1 MPSISLSSALSR
13 PVAYAF
19 GLFATKG
26 IALIMLPVLANHLS
40 VQQIGQLELYTTS
53 GVFIGMILGLALH
66 ESLYRFAG
74 HETCQHRQRTIAG
87 TIYTLACM
95 VALISLCILILTIH
109 GVARHVTAL
118 PATEMTLLAIGVS
131 TEGVIGLQ
139 LAWLRMQDKAKHFLL
154 VTVCCCL
161 LQVTLVV
168 MSLSWMPSITSI
180 LAASVMT
187 HLAQVIWLQRLCRLP
202 LIQPKA
208 AQTLE
213 FILYSIPIALSGM
226 VAFLMNGAER
236 WVIATTD
243 TIESLAFYAI
253 AAKFALA
260 LCILVQPF
268 GMWWMPKRFSVYL
281 REGAKQAAR
290 ITQFGLVWIAMLAAG
305 IAYFAPMFITLA
317 LPASYAPAVQMV
329 LLCLAA
335 ALFKELSELFNL
347 GLLIAKQTGL
357 LLRFNLM
364 AVMVSA
370 LLIATMVSWG
380 IVGIIAGLIGGQLTK
395 LILVYR
401 ASQRACFL
409 PYTLRRST
417 VILLIA
423 FIHLLLA
430 SHVHP
435 WPLQLLMSVLAP
447 LSVFAVAL
455 LLGIVSAQ
463 SVLHPTV
470 SSQASRL

>member
-40 VQQIGQLELYTTS
+40 IQQIGQLELYTTS

-74 HETCQHRQRTIAG
+74 HETCQHRQRKIAG

-95 VALISLCILILTIH
+95 MALISLFVLIFIIH
-109 GVARHVTAL
+109 GIARHVSEL
-118 PATEMTLLAIGVS
+118 PINEMTLLAIGVS
-131 TEGVIGLQ
+131 SEGLIGLQ
-139 LAWLRMQDKAKHFLL
+139 LAWLRMQDRAKHFLL

-161 LQVTLVV
+161 LQVTMVAL
-168 MSLSWMPSITSI
+168 SLSWMPSVTGI
-180 LAASVMT
+180 LAASVIT
-187 HLAQVIWLQRLCRLP
+187 HLVQVIWLQRLCRLP

-208 AQTLE
+208 AQVSE
-213 FILYSIPIALSGM
+213 FIIYSAPIALSGM

-281 REGAKQAAR
+281 HEGAQQAAR
-290 ITQFGLVWIAMLAAG
+290 ITQYGLVWIAMLAAS
-305 IAYFAPMFITLA
+305 IAYSAPMFITLA
-317 LPASYAPAVQMV
+317 LPDSYQPAVQMV
-329 LLCLAA
+329 LLCLVA

-347 GLLIAKQTGL
+347 GLLVTKQTGL
-357 LLRFNLM
+357 LLRFNLT
-364 AVMVSA
+364 AAIVSA
-370 LLIATMVSWG
+370 LLIFAMVSWG
-380 IVGIIAGLIGGQLTK
+380 ILGIIAGLVGGQLTK

-401 ASQRACFL
+401 ASQQACFL
-409 PYTLRRST
+409 PYTLRRNT
-417 VILLIA
+417 AILVTA

-435 WPLQLLMSVLAP
+435 WPMQLLMSVLAP
-447 LSVFAVAL
+447 LSVFTVAL
-455 LLGIVSAQ
+455 SLDVITVQ
-463 SVLHPTV
+463 SVIQRTA

>member
-1 MPSISLSSALSR
+1 MPSISLSSTLSR

-74 HETCQHRQRTIAG
+74 HETCLHRQRKIAG

-95 VALISLCILILTIH
+95 VALISLCVLIMTIH

-118 PATEMTLLAIGVS
+118 PASEMTLLAIGVS
-131 TEGVIGLQ
+131 TEGLIGLQ
-139 LAWLRMQDKAKHFLL
+139 LAWLRMQDQAKHFLL
-154 VTVCCCL
+154 VTVCSCL

-168 MSLSWMPSITSI
+168 MSLAWMPGVTGI

-187 HLAQVIWLQRLCRLP
+187 HLVQVIWLQRLCRLP

-243 TIESLAFYAI
+243 SLESLAFYAI

-290 ITQFGLVWIAMLAAG
+290 ITQYGLVWIAMLAAG

-317 LPASYAPAVQMV
+317 LPASYTPAVQMV

-357 LLRFNLM
+357 LLRFNLV
-364 AVMVSA
+364 AVLVSA

-447 LSVFAVAL
+447 LSVFTVAL
-455 LLGIVSAQ
+455 LLGVVSAQ
-463 SVLHPTV
+463 SVIHPTA